1 MLYMH
6 DKLLA
11 NNTQTFQFETALN
24 GSLVTWK
31 YKDASK
37 INVQKICSYSEYS
50 ESDRYSCSPCPS
62 ESFTLDLNDKTC
74 YRCGKLPADFTN
86 FKPAQIARFVHLC
99 ENSASFGSVRSFSDY
114 PSNQYSLVS
123 YRDQKQKLIDSS
135 TNDETDTESKSPWS
149 ISTTLLSLIG
159 FSVLLFLFLLG
170 CSYGLA
176 KHCYR
181 RCKRR
186 PN

>member
-1 MLYMH
+1 MAELFLDKNTNKTMLYMH

-74 YRCGKLPADFTN
+74 YKCGKLPADFTN

-99 ENSASFGSVRSFSDY
+99 ENSASFG
-114 PSNQYSLVS
+114 
-123 YRDQKQKLIDSS
+123 
-135 TNDETDTESKSPWS
+135 
-149 ISTTLLSLIG
+149 
-159 FSVLLFLFLLG
+159 
-170 CSYGLA
+170 
-176 KHCYR
+176 
-181 RCKRR
+181 
-186 PN
+186 